1 MSDVFV
7 SYKAEDRRRI
17 KPLVEALQAEGF
29 SVWWD
34 QQIGGGAAWR
44 HSIESELNAAK
55 CVIVIWSTRSVGPD
69 GTFVHDEATRAQ
81 QRHVYVPVLI
91 DKVHL
96 PLGFGET
103 QALPLI
109 GWRGNRENS
118 KYQAVLAAVLRNVG
132 SERRQAVPAVTR
144 AAIDRRAVLA
154 GGGVGAIAVAGIGGW
169 TLFKPSSAGAARS
182 IAVLPFANLSGDPSQ
197 AYFADGVA
205 EEIRS
210 ALARLGGLIVIGRT
224 SSEAVRNDDAPT
236 AAKKL
241 GVASILT
248 GSVRQSPSTVRISAE
263 LVDGRTGADRWS
275 QDYDR
280 VPGDAIKIQSDI
292 AENVASALS
301 AALGA
306 AARAAIAIGGTAN
319 AAAQD
324 LYLKAKAQF
333 AADDSE
339 ETSLR
344 NVIGL
349 LDSAIAL
356 DPKFARAY
364 AEKAQ
369 AMNNYA
375 GFFTKGGGYD
385 SAFDDA
391 AAQAR
396 QAIALAP
403 DLPAGHMAAAA
414 VLLAELNIRGAAAAF
429 EKGHSLAGGDV
440 ADLLAYGRFL
450 NFVGK
455 SDEAL
460 ILEREAE
467 ARDPLNPQV
476 YGRQAYALLTLDR
489 FDEAA
494 VAFRKSLALAPN
506 RTVDRATLGGVL
518 YMTGKDNEAL
528 VELRKL
534 PPDNLFRLVGEALIT
549 AKEGNRAASDAAM
562 QRAKQI
568 YGEAAD
574 FQYAEVYA
582 QRGEKDRAF
591 AALDAAWTVRDP
603 GLAGVKT
610 DPWLEP
616 LRPDPRFATLLRKMN
631 FPSV

>member
-17 KPLVEALQAEGF
+17 KPLVEALHAEGL
-29 SVWWD
+29 SIWWD
-34 QQIGGGAAWR
+34 EQIGGGAAWR
-44 HSIESELNAAK
+44 HTIESELNAAK
-55 CVIVIWSTRSVGPD
+55 CVIVIWSKRSIGPE
-69 GTFVHDEATRAQ
+69 GAFVHDEATRAQ

-91 DKVHL
+91 DRVHL

-109 GWRGNRENS
+109 GWRGNKQDP

-132 SERRQAVPAVTR
+132 GKRRPAEAAVPRTV
-144 AAIDRRAVLA
+144 DRRAVLA
-154 GGGVGAIAVAGIGGW
+154 GGGVAAIAVAGIGGW
-169 TLFKPSSAGAARS
+169 ALFKPSAASAARS

-248 GSVRQSPSTVRISAE
+248 GSVRQSPSTIRISAE

-280 VPGDAIKIQSDI
+280 SHGDTIKIQSDI
-292 AENVASALS
+292 AEKVASALS

-306 AARAAIAIGGTAN
+306 AARAAISLGGTAN

-324 LYLKAKAQF
+324 LYLKAKAKF

-339 ETSLR
+339 KSLR
-344 NVIGL
+344 DVIGL
-349 LDSAIAL
+349 LNSATAL

-375 GFFTKGGGYD
+375 GFFTKRVGYG
-385 SAFDDA
+385 SAFDQA
-391 AAQAR
+391 AAEAR

-403 DLPAGHMAAAA
+403 NLPAGHMAAAGI
-414 VLLAELNIRGAAAAF
+414 LLAQLDIRGAAAEYAN
-429 EKGHSLAGGDV
+429 GHSLAGGDV

-450 NFVGK
+450 SFIGR

-460 ILEREAE
+460 TLERQAE

-489 FDEAA
+489 FDDA
-494 VAFRKSLALAPN
+494 VTAFRRSLALAPN
-506 RTVDRATLGGVL
+506 QIVSRATLGGVL

-528 VELRKL
+528 VELRRL
-534 PPDNLFRLVGEALIT
+534 PPDNLFRLVGEALIA
-549 AKEGNRAASDAAM
+549 AKRGNREASDAAI
-562 QRAKQI
+562 QRAKEI
-568 YGEAAD
+568 YGEAAA
-574 FQYAEVYA
+574 FQYAQIYA

-591 AALDAAWTVRDP
+591 AYLDSAWSVRDP

-610 DPWLEP
+610 DPWLQP
-616 LRPDPRFATLLRKMN
+616 LRSDPRFAALLQRMN
-631 FPSV
+631 FPA

>member
-17 KPLVEALQAEGF
+17 KPLVEALHAEGL
-29 SVWWD
+29 SIWWD
-34 QQIGGGAAWR
+34 EQIGGGAAWR
-44 HSIESELNAAK
+44 HTIESELNAAK
-55 CVIVIWSTRSVGPD
+55 CVVVIWSKRSIGPE
-69 GTFVHDEATRAQ
+69 GAFVHDEATRAQ

-91 DKVHL
+91 DRVHL

-109 GWRGNRENS
+109 GWRGNKQDP

-132 SERRQAVPAVTR
+132 GKRRPAEAAVPRTV
-144 AAIDRRAVLA
+144 DRRAVLA
-154 GGGVGAIAVAGIGGW
+154 GGGVAAIAVAGIGGW
-169 TLFKPSSAGAARS
+169 ALFKPSAASAARS

-248 GSVRQSPSTVRISAE
+248 GSVRQSPSTIRISAE

-280 VPGDAIKIQSDI
+280 SHGDTIKIQSDI
-292 AENVASALS
+292 AEKVASALS

-306 AARAAIAIGGTAN
+306 AARAAISLGGTAN

-324 LYLKAKAQF
+324 LYLKAKAKF

-339 ETSLR
+339 KSLR
-344 NVIGL
+344 DVIGL
-349 LDSAIAL
+349 LNSATAL

-375 GFFTKGGGYD
+375 GFFTKRVGYG
-385 SAFDDA
+385 SAFDQA
-391 AAQAR
+391 AAEAR

-403 DLPAGHMAAAA
+403 NLPAGHMAAAGI
-414 VLLAELNIRGAAAAF
+414 LLAQLDIRGAAAEYAN
-429 EKGHSLAGGDV
+429 GHSLAGGDV

-450 NFVGK
+450 SFIGR

-460 ILEREAE
+460 TLERQAE

-489 FDEAA
+489 FDDA
-494 VAFRKSLALAPN
+494 VTAFRRSLALAPN
-506 RTVDRATLGGVL
+506 QIVSRATLGGVL

-528 VELRKL
+528 VELRRL
-534 PPDNLFRLVGEALIT
+534 PPDNLFRLVGEALIA
-549 AKEGNRAASDAAM
+549 AKRGNREASDAAI
-562 QRAKQI
+562 QRAKEI
-568 YGEAAD
+568 YGEAAA
-574 FQYAEVYA
+574 FQYAQIYA

-591 AALDAAWTVRDP
+591 AYLDSAWSVRDP

-610 DPWLEP
+610 DPWLQP
-616 LRPDPRFATLLRKMN
+616 LRSDPRFAALLQRMN
-631 FPSV
+631 FPA